1 MHVSFRQINVFE
13 SWILN
18 LPCFWKTSIY
28 FRWQLMFIWYRYL
41 SGFRVVELDFNSITT
56 EWRSN
61 RYWQSWNQLMPQSH
75 PTTGPVRFL
84 SPVRFLA
91 HKAEWS
97 ARRNFTSVLFSWS
110 HQATGPVRLDTA
122 VHLWFGRMI
131 RRTPRVPRAMPV
143 RASCG
148 PRTGIF
154 NTFRILRD
162 PYGART
168 GPARVHPCGQ
178 VRQLTQPEL
187 AKIPHGCRIWSYG
200 ARTGCSRADYNIK
213 PRTGP
218 VNL

>member
-1 MHVSFRQINVFE
+1 MHVSFRQINIFE

-28 FRWQLMFIWYRYL
+28 FRWQLMFIWYR

-131 RRTPRVPRAMPV
+131 RRTPRVPV
-143 RASCG
+143 RC
-148 PRTGIF
+148 
-154 NTFRILRD
+154 
-162 PYGART
+162 PYGHRA
-168 GPARVHPCGQ
+168 GPARESSILFV
-178 VRQLTQPEL
+178 
-187 AKIPHGCRIWSYG
+187 SYG
-200 ARTGCSRADYNIK
+200 IRS
-213 PRTGP
+213 GP
-218 VNL
+218 VRDPQGCTLADR